1 MKQGILMTMCFMM
14 MLVTSC
20 EKVDFSEVGVQ
31 EKNRNL
37 EIYTRASDTDALQYP
52 LVVFVFDAKGQCRGQ
67 QTLLEKGSTF
77 SFQLPSGSYRIV
89 ALGGIS
95 SCNLPSTPK
104 LTSCLTLKENA
115 TVPLQMGQADVTMG
129 QNSTKAYLQMRYLV
143 SQVRVSLSGLPSD
156 VTSVSM
162 VLSKPY
168 SQWTLSG
175 TGATP
180 ASYSKTLRQGTLS
193 GDWEATEIYV
203 LPTEGPA
210 TLTLNLT
217 TSTGDVSY
225 AYTSPE
231 ALRPGV
237 PYLLKGSYS
246 TGEMVVEG
254 EFAVEGWAET
264 VNWDFYFGPGSS
276 NENTGGGNVTEGDA
290 PQIGTL
296 WQNHIVA
303 SVTELNETQ
312 WSVYLLSREEKEEV
326 PSALSADDNPNAA
339 MEYAASYVEDGISGW
354 SVPTTAE
361 AQMLQQCLGGETLI
375 GLNEILTQEGLSPF
389 LDYEPG
395 SSTEKARYLCD
406 AAKKSFSMAGNTAPS
421 KAGEKKKYRLRLVK
435 EVIVDK
441 E

>member
-1 MKQGILMTMCFMM
+1 MKQSILMAMCFLM

-20 EKVDFSEVGVQ
+20 EKVDFSEVEVQ

-95 SCNLPSTPK
+95 SCDLPSTPK
-104 LTSCLTLKENA
+104 FTSCLTLKENA

-143 SQVRVSLSGLPSD
+143 SQVKVSLSGLPDD

-168 SQWTLSG
+168 SQWAFSG
-175 TGATP
+175 TGSTP
-180 ASYSKTLRQGTLS
+180 TSYTKALKPGSLPGIWET
-193 GDWEATEIYV
+193 GDVYV

-217 TSTGDVSY
+217 TPTGNVSY
-225 AYTSPE
+225 AYTCPE
-231 ALRPGV
+231 ALRSGV
-237 PYLLKGSYS
+237 PYFLNGSYS
-246 TGEMVVEG
+246 TGDMVVEG
-254 EFAVEGWAET
+254 EFSVEGWAET
-264 VNWDFYFGPGSS
+264 VNWDFGFGPSVS
-276 NENTGGGNVTEGDA
+276 VPDVNEPSGA
-290 PQIGTL
+290 PIVGTL
-296 WQNHIVA
+296 WGNHIVA
-303 SVTELNETQ
+303 YVSELNATQ
-312 WSVYLLSREEKEEV
+312 WSVYLLSREEKVEV
-326 PSALSADDNPNAA
+326 PSALSGENSDMALQ
-339 MEYAASYVEDGISGW
+339 YAQQYVEDDISGW
-354 SVPTTAE
+354 AIPTTAE
-361 AQMLQQCLGGETLI
+361 VRMLQQSFGGIALTE
-375 GLNEILTQEGLSPF
+375 LNAVLTQEGLSPF
-389 LDYEPG
+389 LDYEPN

-406 AAKKSFSMAGNTAPS
+406 EGMKSFSMASNSIIANVSGT
-421 KAGEKKKYRLRLVK
+421 KKYRLRLVK
-435 EVIVDK
+435 EIIIDK
-441 E
+441 

>member
-1 MKQGILMTMCFMM
+1 MKQGILMAMCFLM

-20 EKVDFSEVGVQ
+20 DKVDFSEVEVQ

-95 SCNLPSTPK
+95 SCDLPSTPK
-104 LTSCLTLKENA
+104 LSSCLTLKENA

-168 SQWTLSG
+168 SQWAFSG
-175 TGATP
+175 TGSTP
-180 ASYSKTLRQGTLS
+180 TSYTKTLKPGSLPGIWET
-193 GDWEATEIYV
+193 GDVYV

-210 TLTLNLT
+210 TLTLNLAT
-217 TSTGDVSY
+217 PTGNVSY
-225 AYTSPE
+225 AYTCPE
-231 ALRPGV
+231 ALRSGV
-237 PYLLKGSYS
+237 PYFLNGSYS
-246 TGEMVVEG
+246 TGDMVVEG
-254 EFAVEGWAET
+254 EFSVEGWAET
-264 VNWDFYFGPGSS
+264 VNWDFGFGPSVS
-276 NENTGGGNVTEGDA
+276 VPDVNEPSDA
-290 PQIGTL
+290 PIVGTL
-296 WQNHIVA
+296 WGNHIVA
-303 SVTELNETQ
+303 YVSELNEAQ
-312 WSVYLLSREEKEEV
+312 WSVYLLSREEKVEV
-326 PSALSADDNPNAA
+326 PSALSGENSDMALQ
-339 MEYAASYVEDGISGW
+339 YAQCYVEDGVSGW
-354 SVPTTAE
+354 SIPTSTE
-361 AQMLQQCLGGETLI
+361 VRKLQESFGGDALV
-375 GLNEILTQEGLSPF
+375 GLNMMLTQEGLSPF
-389 LDYEPG
+389 LDYEPN

-406 AAKKSFSMAGNTAPS
+406 EGVKSFSMANNSRISDVSGT
-421 KAGEKKKYRLRLVK
+421 KKYRLRLVK
-435 EVIVDK
+435 EIIVDK
-441 E
+441 

>member
-1 MKQGILMTMCFMM
+1 MKKLQTIMAGL
-14 MLVTSC
+14 LVALLPSC
-20 EKVDFSEVGVQ
+20 EKADFSESEVETGKQ
-31 EKNRNL
+31 KL
-37 EIYTRASDTDALQYP
+37 EIHTRAAGDDVLHYP
-52 LVVFVFDAKGQCRGQ
+52 LVVFAFDAKGQCRGQ
-67 QTLLEKGSTF
+67 QTLAQEGETLSL
-77 SFQLPSGSYRIV
+77 QLSAGSYRIV
-89 ALGGIS
+89 ALGGVS
-95 SCNLPSTPK
+95 ACDLPSSPK
-104 LTSCLTLKENA
+104 LSSLITLKER
-115 TVPLQMGQADVTMG
+115 TETPLQMGQADITMQG
-129 QNSTKAYLQMRYLV
+129 NSTKAYLQMRYLV
-143 SQVRVSLSGLPSD
+143 SRVQVDLSGVPSD

-162 VLSKPY
+162 VLSRPY
-168 SQWTLSG
+168 SQWSFTGNGANAVSYTRTLKEGGLPGMWDSG
-175 TGATP
+175 TM
-180 ASYSKTLRQGTLS
+180 
-193 GDWEATEIYV
+193 YV
-203 LPTEGPA
+203 FPTEGAA

-217 TSTGDVSY
+217 SATGTTSY
-225 AYTSPE
+225 AYTCPE
-231 ALRPGV
+231 PLRSGV
-237 PYLLKGSYS
+237 PYLLSGSYA

-254 EFAVEGWAET
+254 EFAVEGWAEA

-276 NENTGGGNVTEGDA
+276 NEDTGGGNVAEGDA

-326 PSALSADDNPNAA
+326 PSALSVDDNPNAA

-375 GLNEILTQEGLSPF
+375 DLNETLTQEGLSPF

-406 AAKKSFSMAGNTAPS
+406 GAKKSFSMAGNTAPS

-435 EVIVDK
+435 EVVVDK

>member
-1 MKQGILMTMCFMM
+1 MKQSILMAMCFLM

-20 EKVDFSEVGVQ
+20 EKVDFSEVEVQ

-95 SCNLPSTPK
+95 SCDLPSTPK

-143 SQVRVSLSGLPSD
+143 SQVKVSLSGLPDD

-168 SQWTLSG
+168 SQWAFSG
-175 TGATP
+175 TGSTP
-180 ASYSKTLRQGTLS
+180 TSYTKTLKPGSLPGIWET
-193 GDWEATEIYV
+193 GDVYV

-210 TLTLNLT
+210 TLTLNLAT
-217 TSTGDVSY
+217 PTGNVSY
-225 AYTSPE
+225 AYTCPE
-231 ALRPGV
+231 ALRSGV
-237 PYLLKGSYS
+237 PYLLNGSYS
-246 TGEMVVEG
+246 TGDMVVEG
-254 EFAVEGWAET
+254 EFSVEGWAET
-264 VNWDFYFGPGSS
+264 VNWDFGFGPSVS
-276 NENTGGGNVTEGDA
+276 VPDVNEPSGA
-290 PQIGTL
+290 PIVGTL
-296 WQNHIVA
+296 WGNHIVA
-303 SVTELNETQ
+303 YVSELNETQ
-312 WSVYLLSREEKEEV
+312 WSVYLLSREEKVEV
-326 PSALSADDNPNAA
+326 PSALSGENSDMALQ
-339 MEYAASYVEDGISGW
+339 YAQQYVEDDISGW
-354 SVPTTAE
+354 AIPTTAE
-361 AQMLQQCLGGETLI
+361 VRMLQQSFGGDALV
-375 GLNEILTQEGLSPF
+375 GLNMMLTQEGLSPF
-389 LDYEPG
+389 LDYEPN

-406 AAKKSFSMAGNTAPS
+406 EGMKSFSMANNSRIFDVGGT
-421 KAGEKKKYRLRLVK
+421 KKYRLRLVK
-435 EVIVDK
+435 EIIVDK
-441 E
+441 

>member
-1 MKQGILMTMCFMM
+1 MKQGILMAMCFLV

-20 EKVDFSEVGVQ
+20 EKVDFSEVEVQ

-95 SCNLPSTPK
+95 SCDLPSTPK

-168 SQWTLSG
+168 SQWAFSG
-175 TGATP
+175 TGSTP
-180 ASYSKTLRQGTLS
+180 TSYTKTLKPGSLPGIWES
-193 GDWEATEIYV
+193 GDVYV

-210 TLTLNLT
+210 TLTLNLAT
-217 TSTGDVSY
+217 PTGNVSY
-225 AYTSPE
+225 AYTCPE
-231 ALRPGV
+231 ALRSGV
-237 PYLLKGSYS
+237 PYFLNGSYS
-246 TGEMVVEG
+246 TGDMVVEG
-254 EFAVEGWAET
+254 EFSVEGWAET
-264 VNWDFYFGPGSS
+264 VNWDFGFGPSVS
-276 NENTGGGNVTEGDA
+276 VPDVNEPSGA
-290 PQIGTL
+290 PIVGTL
-296 WQNHIVA
+296 WGNHIVA
-303 SVTELNETQ
+303 YVSELNETQ
-312 WSVYLLSREEKEEV
+312 WSVYLLSREEKVEV
-326 PSALSADDNPNAA
+326 PSALSGENSDMALQ
-339 MEYAASYVEDGISGW
+339 YAQQYVEDDISSW
-354 SVPTTAE
+354 AIPTTAE
-361 AQMLQQCLGGETLI
+361 VRMLQQSFGGIALTE
-375 GLNEILTQEGLSPF
+375 LNAVLTQEGLSPF
-389 LDYEPG
+389 LDYEPN

-406 AAKKSFSMAGNTAPS
+406 EGMKSFSMASNSIIANVSGI
-421 KAGEKKKYRLRLVK
+421 KKYRLRLVK
-435 EVIVDK
+435 EIIVDK
-441 E
+441 

>member
-1 MKQGILMTMCFMM
+1 MKQGILMAMCFLM

-20 EKVDFSEVGVQ
+20 EKVDFSEVEVQ

-95 SCNLPSTPK
+95 SCDLPSTPK
-104 LTSCLTLKENA
+104 LSSCLTLKENA

-168 SQWTLSG
+168 SQWAFSG
-175 TGATP
+175 TGSTP
-180 ASYSKTLRQGTLS
+180 TSYTKTLKPGSLPGIWET
-193 GDWEATEIYV
+193 GDVYV

-210 TLTLNLT
+210 TLTLNLAT
-217 TSTGDVSY
+217 PTGNVSY
-225 AYTSPE
+225 AYTCPE
-231 ALRPGV
+231 ALRSGV
-237 PYLLKGSYS
+237 PYFLNGSYS
-246 TGEMVVEG
+246 TGDMVVEG
-254 EFAVEGWAET
+254 EFSVEGWAET
-264 VNWDFYFGPGSS
+264 VNWDFGFGPSVS
-276 NENTGGGNVTEGDA
+276 VPDVNEPSGA
-290 PQIGTL
+290 PIVGTL
-296 WQNHIVA
+296 WGNHIVA
-303 SVTELNETQ
+303 YVSELNETQ
-312 WSVYLLSREEKEEV
+312 WSVYLLSREEKVEV
-326 PSALSADDNPNAA
+326 PSALSGEKSDMALQ
-339 MEYAASYVEDGISGW
+339 YAQQYVEDDISGW
-354 SVPTTAE
+354 AIPTTAE
-361 AQMLQQCLGGETLI
+361 VRMLQQSFGGIALTE
-375 GLNEILTQEGLSPF
+375 LNAVLTQEGLSPF
-389 LDYEPG
+389 LDYEPN

-406 AAKKSFSMAGNTAPS
+406 EGMKSFSMASNSIIANVSGT
-421 KAGEKKKYRLRLVK
+421 KKYRLRLVK
-435 EVIVDK
+435 EIIVDK
-441 E
+441 